1 MLVIIRVFLFLFFL
15 FGVPRVAMVLRDAK
29 SRVQSV
35 VELIHSL
42 WPVTSAAAAAAD
54 ATDGAGPTPD
64 TSVESASQLLV
75 CAPFAWVMTRLG
87 SRVG

>member
-1 MLVIIRVFLFLFFL
+1 
-15 FGVPRVAMVLRDAK
+15 MVLRDAK

-42 WPVTSAAAAAAD
+42 WPVTSAAAAAAAAAAAD

-64 TSVESASQLLV
+64 ASVESATQLLV